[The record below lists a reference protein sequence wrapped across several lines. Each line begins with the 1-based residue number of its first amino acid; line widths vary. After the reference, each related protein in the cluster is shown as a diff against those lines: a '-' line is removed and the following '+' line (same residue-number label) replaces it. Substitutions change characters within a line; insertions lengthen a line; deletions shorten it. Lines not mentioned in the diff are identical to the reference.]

1 MRTSLWIVVITT
13 GLTLFGCDSSEQSEA
28 QKTPGA
34 QPSVK
39 AEKATTVENVK
50 GATAAVETAQVV
62 AEKVEEQGEQAVK
75 MAGTAVEEA
84 GKVTSAAIDE
94 TVKFAEDTVAEV
106 KKQAVSEVAAVKSAM
121 VEPVAAAQK
130 ATVPQEIVLEAS
142 KGNVTFPHGM
152 HADTYE
158 CSICHGDGTPAAFDL
173 TKEVAHKVCK
183 GCHKDEGAG
192 PTGCS
197 GCHTK

>member
-1 MRTSLWIVVITT
+1 MRNFLWFMVLSA
-13 GLTLFGCDSSEQSEA
+13 GLVLFGCDSSESPKVE
-28 QKTPGA
+28 KTPVVQQSGK
-34 QPSVK
+34 VEKETK
-39 AEKATTVENVK
+39 AEVVK
-50 GATAAVETAQVV
+50 VVTPAVETAQVV

-75 MAGTAVEEA
+75 TAEA
-84 GKVTSAAIDE
+84 AMVDASKEASAVIDE
-94 TVKFAEDTVAEV
+94 TVSDV
-106 KKQAVSEVAAVKSAM
+106 KKQAVAEVADVKSAM
-121 VEPVAAAQK
+121 IKPVVAVQQ

-152 HADTYE
+152 HAEDFE

-183 GCHKDEGAG
+183 GCHKDGGAG

-197 GCHTK
+197 GCHKK

>member
-1 MRTSLWIVVITT
+1 MRNFLWFMVLSA
-13 GLTLFGCDSSEQSEA
+13 GLVLFGCDSSESPKVE
-28 QKTPGA
+28 KTPVA
-34 QPSVK
+34 QQSAKVEKETNAEAVK
-39 AEKATTVENVK
+39 VVS
-50 GATAAVETAQVV
+50 TASETAQVV
-62 AEKVEEQGEQAVK
+62 AEKVEKPAEQAVK
-75 MAGTAVEEA
+75 TAGTAIEDVEKTA
-84 GKVTSAAIDE
+84 SAAIDE
-94 TVKFAEDTVAEV
+94 TVKVAVDTVAEV
-106 KKQAVSEVAAVKSAM
+106 KKQTVAEVAAVKSAL
-121 VEPVAAAQK
+121 VKPVVAAQQ

-152 HADTYE
+152 HAEDFE

-197 GCHTK
+197 GCHKK